1 MENFNV
7 YKDIEARTNGEIYI
21 GVVGPVR
28 TGKSTFI
35 TKMMELLV
43 LPNIGDE
50 NEKIRVTDELPQ
62 SGAGRSIMT
71 TQPRFVPGEAIE
83 VNIDDKAKMH
93 VRMVDC
99 VGYLIAGAIG
109 QEEGDAPRMVKT
121 PWFDYE
127 VPFEKAAEIGTKK
140 VIDEHATVGVV
151 MTTDG
156 TITDLPREAYVE
168 AEERAIDELK
178 KIGKPFIIVLNSANP
193 SSSAAEELREQL
205 QEKYGVSVALM
216 DVLGMQR
223 EDVSTLLS
231 ELLYEFPVRQIN
243 YHISSW
249 LCSMGPEHWLL
260 SDVLEKLKVASG
272 DVTAM
277 KDFAALTVPFEDADY
292 VDRVA
297 IEDIQLGSGQINIEL
312 EVKRDLFY
320 QILGEECGQEI
331 KDDSHLVE
339 VVKSLVEAKRQY
351 DKIEGAM
358 AEVQSRGYG
367 VVQPVLSEMQLEKP
381 ELVQQGSK
389 FGVRLRASAP
399 SMHIVKVDVQ
409 TEVSPIVG
417 TEEQSQDFLNHLL
430 EEYDKGEA
438 IWQTDIFGKT
448 LYDII
453 REGLSQK
460 MGNLPEDARE
470 KMRETLFRMVNE
482 GDGGM
487 LCILL

>member
-43 LPNIGDE
+43 LPNISDE
-50 NEKIRVTDELPQ
+50 NEKVRVTDELPQ

-83 VNIDDKAKMH
+83 VNLNDKAKMH

-99 VGYLIAGAIG
+99 VGYLIPGAIG
-109 QEEGDAPRMVKT
+109 QEEDDAPRMVKT
-121 PWFDYE
+121 PWFDYDI
-127 VPFEKAAEIGTKK
+127 PFEKAAEIGTKK

-168 AEERAIDELK
+168 AEERAVGELK
-178 KIGKPFIIVLNSANP
+178 NIGKPFIIVLNSANP
-193 SSSAAEELREQL
+193 GSSAAEELRQQL
-205 QEKYGVSVALM
+205 QDKYGVSVALM
-216 DVLGMQR
+216 DALNLQK
-223 EDVSTLLS
+223 EDISTLLS

-249 LCSMGPEHWLL
+249 LCAMNADHWLL
-260 SDVLEKLKVASG
+260 GDILEKLGSASEG
-272 DVTAM
+272 VSAM
-277 KDFAALTVPFEDADY
+277 KDFAALTVPFEDSEY
-292 VDRVA
+292 VDKIS
-297 IEDIQLGSGQINIEL
+297 IEDIQLGCGQINIEL
-312 EVKRDLFY
+312 EVKRELFY

-339 VVKSLVEAKRQY
+339 VVKNLVGAKQQF
-351 DKIEGAM
+351 DKIESAM
-358 AEVQSRGYG
+358 SEVQSRGYG
-367 VVQPVLSEMQLEKP
+367 VVQPLLSEMRLEKP
-381 ELVQQGSK
+381 ELVQQGNK

-399 SMHIVKVDVQ
+399 SMHLIQVDVE

-430 EEYDKGEA
+430 EEYDKGEE
-438 IWQTDIFGKT
+438 IWQTDIFGKS

-453 REGLSQK
+453 REGLSGK
-460 MGNLPEDARE
+460 MGNLPDDARE
-470 KMRETLFRMVNE
+470 KMQETLARMVNE

>member
-1 MENFNV
+1 ML
-7 YKDIEARTNGEIYI
+7 YGART
-21 GVVGPVR
+21 
-28 TGKSTFI
+28 
-35 TKMMELLV
+35 LV
-43 LPNIGDE
+43 
-50 NEKIRVTDELPQ
+50 
-62 SGAGRSIMT
+62 
-71 TQPRFVPGEAIE
+71 
-83 VNIDDKAKMH
+83 
-93 VRMVDC
+93 
-99 VGYLIAGAIG
+99 
-109 QEEGDAPRMVKT
+109 
-121 PWFDYE
+121 
-127 VPFEKAAEIGTKK
+127 
-140 VIDEHATVGVV
+140 
-151 MTTDG
+151 
-156 TITDLPREAYVE
+156 
-168 AEERAIDELK
+168 
-178 KIGKPFIIVLNSANP
+178 
-193 SSSAAEELREQL
+193 
-205 QEKYGVSVALM
+205 
-216 DVLGMQR
+216 
-223 EDVSTLLS
+223 
-231 ELLYEFPVRQIN
+231 
-243 YHISSW
+243 
-249 LCSMGPEHWLL
+249 L

-297 IEDIQLGSGQINIEL
+297 IEDIQLGSGQINIDL

>member
-7 YKDIEARTNGEIYI
+7 YQDIEARTNGEIYI

-43 LPNIGDE
+43 LPNISDE
-50 NEKIRVTDELPQ
+50 NEKVRVTDELPQ

-83 VNIDDKAKMH
+83 ISLDDKAKMH

-99 VGYLIAGAIG
+99 VGYLIPGAIG
-109 QEEGDAPRMVKT
+109 QEEDDAPRMVKT
-121 PWFDYE
+121 PWFDHDI
-127 VPFEKAAEIGTKK
+127 PFEQAAEIGTQK
-140 VIDEHATVGVV
+140 VIDEHATVGIV

-156 TITDLPREAYVE
+156 SITDLPREAYVE
-168 AEERAIDELK
+168 AEERAVSELQ

-193 SSSAAEELREQL
+193 ETSAAEELREQL
-205 QEKYGVSVALM
+205 QEKYGVSVAL
-216 DVLGMQR
+216 
-223 EDVSTLLS
+223 
-231 ELLYEFPVRQIN
+231 IN
-243 YHISSW
+243 A
-249 LCSMGPEHWLL
+249 LDHWLL
-260 SDVLEKLKVASG
+260 SDVLEKLGAASEG
-272 DVTAM
+272 AAAM

-292 VDRVA
+292 VDKIA
-297 IEDIQLGSGQINIEL
+297 IQDIQLGDGQINIEL

-339 VVKSLVEAKRQY
+339 VVKALVGAKQQY
-351 DKIEGAM
+351 DKIESAM
-358 AEVQSRGYG
+358 HEVQSRGYG
-367 VVQPVLSEMQLEKP
+367 VVQPVLSEMRLEKP
-381 ELVQQGSK
+381 ELMQQGNK

-399 SMHIVKVDVQ
+399 SMHLVQVDVE

-438 IWQTDIFGKT
+438 IWQTDIFGKS

-453 REGLSQK
+453 REGLSGK

-470 KMRETLFRMVNE
+470 KMQETLSRMVNE

>member
-43 LPNIGDE
+43 LPNISDE
-50 NEKIRVTDELPQ
+50 NEKVRVTDELPQ

-99 VGYLIAGAIG
+99 VGYLIPGAIG
-109 QEEGDAPRMVKT
+109 QEEDDAPRMVKT
-121 PWFDYE
+121 PWFDYDI
-127 VPFEKAAEIGTKK
+127 PFEKAAEIGTKK
-140 VIDEHATVGVV
+140 VIDEHATVGIV

-168 AEERAIDELK
+168 AEERAVGELK
-178 KIGKPFIIVLNSANP
+178 NIGKPFIIVLNSANP
-193 SSSAAEELREQL
+193 GSSAAEELRQQL
-205 QEKYGVSVALM
+205 QDKYGVSVALM
-216 DVLGMQR
+216 DALNLQK
-223 EDVSTLLS
+223 EDISTLLS

-249 LCSMGPEHWLL
+249 LCAMNADHWLL
-260 SDVLEKLKVASG
+260 GDILEKLGSASEG
-272 DVTAM
+272 VGAM
-277 KDFAALTVPFEDADY
+277 KDFAALTVPFEDSDY
-292 VDRVA
+292 VDKIS
-297 IEDIQLGSGQINIEL
+297 IEDIQLGCGQINIEL
-312 EVKRDLFY
+312 EVKRELFY

-339 VVKSLVEAKRQY
+339 VVKNLVGAKQQF
-351 DKIEGAM
+351 DKIESAM
-358 AEVQSRGYG
+358 GEVQSRGYG
-367 VVQPVLSEMQLEKP
+367 VVQPLLSEMRLEKP
-381 ELVQQGSK
+381 ELVQQGNK

-399 SMHIVKVDVQ
+399 SMHLIQVDVE

-438 IWQTDIFGKT
+438 IWQTDIFGKS

-453 REGLSQK
+453 REGLSGK
-460 MGNLPEDARE
+460 MGNLPDDARE
-470 KMRETLFRMVNE
+470 KMQETLARMVNE

>member
-7 YKDIEARTNGEIYI
+7 YQDIEARTNGEIYI

-43 LPNIGDE
+43 LPNISDE
-50 NEKIRVTDELPQ
+50 NEKVRVTDELPQ

-83 VNIDDKAKMH
+83 ISLDDKAKMH

-99 VGYLIAGAIG
+99 VGYLIPGAIG
-109 QEEGDAPRMVKT
+109 QDEDDAPRMVKT
-121 PWFDYE
+121 PWFDHDI
-127 VPFEKAAEIGTKK
+127 PFEQAAEIGTQK
-140 VIDEHATVGVV
+140 VIDEHATVGIV

-156 TITDLPREAYVE
+156 SITDLPREAYVE
-168 AEERAIDELK
+168 AEERAVSELQ

-193 SSSAAEELREQL
+193 ETSAAEELREQL
-205 QEKYGVSVALM
+205 QEKYGVSVAL
-216 DVLGMQR
+216 VNALNLQR
-223 EDVSTLLS
+223 EDISTLLS
-231 ELLYEFPVRQIN
+231 ELLYEFPIRQIN

-249 LCSMGPEHWLL
+249 LCSMAPDHWLL
-260 SDVLEKLKVASG
+260 SDVLEKLGAASEG
-272 DVTAM
+272 AAAM

-292 VDRVA
+292 VDKIA
-297 IEDIQLGSGQINIEL
+297 IQDIQLGDGQINIEL

-339 VVKSLVEAKRQY
+339 VVKALVGAKQQY
-351 DKIEGAM
+351 DKIESAM
-358 AEVQSRGYG
+358 HEVQSRGYG
-367 VVQPVLSEMQLEKP
+367 VVQPVLSEMRLEKP
-381 ELVQQGSK
+381 ELMQQGNK

-399 SMHIVKVDVQ
+399 SMHLVQVDVE

-438 IWQTDIFGKT
+438 IWQTDIFGKS

-453 REGLSQK
+453 REGLSGK

-470 KMRETLFRMVNE
+470 KMQETLSRMVNE